1 MTSLLQTLEFID
13 SPRVLVFG
21 DLILD
26 RYVDGNANRVSPE
39 APVLVFSSGFSYF
52 RLGGAGNV
60 AANVVS
66 AGGEATCLGYVGE
79 DEGAQQMA
87 DLLRKNG
94 IDDRGLIVD
103 KSRPTTLKTRFV
115 SKTHQVLRVDE
126 ESKEVAS
133 REVEDRVLHFLD
145 EHLGG
150 FDALLLSD
158 YGKGVLSLR
167 LLNEVIAR
175 AKALD
180 LPVLV
185 DPKGRD
191 FSKYRG
197 ATLITPNKKEAEEA
211 TGFKIDSATSLEEVA
226 DILIETGDLKSVVI
240 TLGAEGIFF
249 KTKDGKKRILPT
261 EAKSVFDVTGAGDTV
276 VAILGLGLGAG
287 LDLES
292 SVRLANLAAG
302 IVVGRFGTAAVSR
315 EELLGVLGADH
326 GSKILDENSLA
337 STLVK
342 LRSEKKRIVFSNGCF
357 DLLHPGHLDY
367 LAKAKSYGDVLILGV
382 NDDESIRR
390 AKGPTRPIC
399 PLKDRLLMLS
409 GLEIVDYLIPFG
421 EDTPLNLI
429 QKISPDVLVKG
440 EDWRDKGVVGRD
452 WVEAHGGQVVLV
464 PFLEGYST
472 TRLVERIRSQG
483 SQANLGA
490 NPGPGSNADK

>member
-1 MTSLLQTLEFID
+1 MTSLLQSLESIE

-66 AGGEATCLGYVGE
+66 AGGWATCLGYVGK
-79 DEGAQQMA
+79 DEGADQMA
-87 DLLRKNG
+87 ELFRQGG
-94 IDDRGLIVD
+94 IDGGGLIVD
-103 KSRPTTLKTRFV
+103 PNRPTTLKTRFV

-126 ESKEVAS
+126 ESKNPAS
-133 REVEDRVLHFLD
+133 REVEDKVLHYLD
-145 EHLGG
+145 QHLED
-150 FDALLLSD
+150 FDAVLLSD

-167 LLNEVIAR
+167 LLNEVITR

-211 TGFKIDSATSLEEVA
+211 TGFKINSAATLEEVA
-226 DILIETGDLKSVVI
+226 DILIETADLGSVVI

-249 KTKDGKKRILPT
+249 KTRDGQKRILPT

-276 VAILGLGLGAG
+276 VAFLGLGLGAG
-287 LDLES
+287 MDLES

-315 EELLGVLGADH
+315 EELSGILGGDH
-326 GSKILDENSLA
+326 GSKILDETSLPP
-337 STLVK
+337 TLVN
-342 LRSEKKRIVFSNGCF
+342 LRNEKKRIVFSNGCF

-367 LAKAKSYGDVLILGV
+367 LAKAKSYGDILILGV
-382 NDDESIRR
+382 NEDASIQR

-399 PLKDRLLMLS
+399 PLEDRLQMLA
-409 GLEIVDYLIPFG
+409 GLEIVDYLIPFS

-472 TRLVERIRSQG
+472 TQLVERIQK
-483 SQANLGA
+483 LK
-490 NPGPGSNADK
+490 PGE

>member
-1 MTSLLQTLEFID
+1 
-13 SPRVLVFG
+13 VG
-21 DLILD
+21 D
-26 RYVDGNANRVSPE
+26 
-39 APVLVFSSGFSYF
+39 
-52 RLGGAGNV
+52 
-60 AANVVS
+60 
-66 AGGEATCLGYVGE
+66 
-79 DEGAQQMA
+79 DEGAGQMA
-87 DLLRKNG
+87 ELFRQGG
-94 IDDRGLIVD
+94 IDDHGLIVD
-103 KSRPTTLKTRFV
+103 KARPTTLKTRFV

-126 ESKEVAS
+126 ESKEAAS
-133 REVEDRVLHFLD
+133 KDVEDRVLHFLD
-145 EHLGG
+145 MHLEE
-150 FDALLLSD
+150 FDAVLLSD

-167 LLNEVIAR
+167 LLREVIAR
-175 AKALD
+175 AAEMD

-191 FSKYRG
+191 FAKYRG

-211 TGFKIDSATSLEEVA
+211 TGFKINSATSLEEVA
-226 DILIETGDLKSVVI
+226 DLLIETADLKSVVI

-249 KTKDGKKRILPT
+249 KTRGGRRRILPT

-276 VAILGLGLGAG
+276 VALLGLGLGAG

-315 EELLGVLGADH
+315 EELSGILGGDH

-337 STLVK
+337 PTLVK
-342 LRSEKKRIVFSNGCF
+342 IRNEKKRIVFSNGCF

-367 LAKAKSYGDVLILGV
+367 LAKAKSYGDILILGI
-382 NDDESIRR
+382 NEDASIQR

-399 PLKDRLLMLS
+399 PLKDRLLMLA
-409 GLEIVDYLIPFG
+409 GLEIVDYLIPFP

-464 PFLEGYST
+464 PFLDGYST
-472 TRLVERIRSQG
+472 TKLVERIHGIKSDEE
-483 SQANLGA
+483 A
-490 NPGPGSNADK
+490 